1 MARKQANSKSKAQ
14 SKSKA
19 KNQPVPES
27 SNSGLENL
35 KQFFWQHAWGKF
47 ILACLLTVLVFF
59 LNLLLAQDHLEIFSL
74 LWGVEILL
82 LIIVG
87 WGVFLYRRHQERE
100 DEH

>member
-1 MARKQANSKSKAQ
+1 MARKQVNSKSRAQ
-14 SKSKA
+14 SKFKT
-19 KNQPVPES
+19 KNQSVTES
-27 SNSGLENL
+27 SSSGLESL

-59 LNLLLAQDHLEIFSL
+59 LNLLLAQDHLETFSL
-74 LWGVEILL
+74 LWGIEILL

>member
-1 MARKQANSKSKAQ
+1 MARKQANSKSRSQ
-14 SKSKA
+14 SKPKA
-19 KNQPVPES
+19 KTQPVSEPS
-27 SNSGLENL
+27 SSGLAKL
-35 KQFFWQHAWGKF
+35 KEFFWQHSWGKF

-59 LNLLLAQDHLEIFSL
+59 LNLLLSKDHLDIFSM

-87 WGVFLYRRHQERE
+87 WGIFLYRRHQERE